1 MTAAT
6 GTRPASSTT
15 GPASACSTRTS
26 APPSHPPPPALKRR
40 RALTAD
46 RCKAQPWGGAVHEML
61 RRDPQG
67 RAESPPDDLLRG
79 ARGHRIYRLP
89 HRCEPPLR
97 ASALSALLLSS
108 SRIVTSTAAIFFC
121 SPCVLSVLLRAG
133 SRRITRTATQRSSRT
148 YSRSTRAFT
157 PQATAVRALLMRTV
171 ADLFTASEADK
182 LPACP
187 FRR

>member
-67 RAESPPDDLLRG
+67 RAESPPDHLLRG

-89 HRCEPPLR
+89 HRCERSVLLR
-97 ASALSALLLSS
+97 LLLSS
-108 SRIVTSTAAIFFC
+108 RTVSTVAELAPF
-121 SPCVLSVLLRAG
+121 VLRPSVPLRAG
-133 SRRITRTATQRSSRT
+133 SRRTTRTATRRWSRT

-157 PQATAVRALLMRTV
+157 PQATPVRALLMRTV

-182 LPACP
+182 AVPAWP